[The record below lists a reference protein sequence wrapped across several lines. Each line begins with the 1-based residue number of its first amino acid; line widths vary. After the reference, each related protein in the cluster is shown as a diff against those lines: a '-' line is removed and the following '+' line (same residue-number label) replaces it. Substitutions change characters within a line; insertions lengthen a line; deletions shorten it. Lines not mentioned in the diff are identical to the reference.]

1 MNHIA
6 DAIVADWPVCLVAA
20 IVWTLFLLAVR
31 VGIHT
36 VAAEKKAWQQ
46 ARAAN
51 REAKAIEAGRKLYE
65 ATHGDGWEYRD

>member
-1 MNHIA
+1 MTHIA
-6 DAIVADWPVCLVAA
+6 DAIIADWPVYLVAA

-36 VAAEKKAWQQ
+36 VAAEKAAWQL

-65 ATHGDGWEYRD
+65 QATRNRED